1 MMNFSEAKEAL
12 RRHATPSNKEILQRF
27 FKTGPGQYGEGDIF
41 IGVKVPHIR
50 GVARNYQKLPTS
62 QTLKLL
68 RSPVH
73 EERLLALLILIHQF
87 NKGDADT
94 KGAIATLYLEHTRYT
109 NNWDLIDV
117 SAPNI
122 IGKWL
127 KDKDRTTLHALARS
141 KNIWERR
148 IAIIATLA
156 FIRNGEVSETFRIA
170 DILLK
175 DPEDLIRKA
184 TGWML
189 REAGKRDIQAL
200 RNFLKTRHAVMP
212 RTMLRYAIERFP
224 EEERQIYMKKRA
236 LCRSAA

>member
-1 MMNFSEAKEAL
+1 MVNFSEAKAAL
-12 RRHATPSNKEILQRF
+12 HRHATPSNKEVLQRF

-50 GVARNYQKLPTS
+50 TVARSYQKLPVS
-62 QTLKLL
+62 QIRQLL
-68 RSPVH
+68 RSPIH
-73 EERLLALLILIHQF
+73 EERLLALIILIHQF
-87 NKGDADT
+87 NKGDA
-94 KGAIATLYLEHTRYT
+94 GAKEAIVTLYLEHTRYT

-122 IGKWL
+122 IGEWL
-127 KDKDRTTLHALARS
+127 KDKDRTALHTLARS

-156 FIRNGEVSETFRIA
+156 FIRNGEVSDTFLIA

-189 REAGKRDIQAL
+189 REAGKRNIQAL
-200 RNFLKTRHAVMP
+200 RNFLKARHDVMP

-224 EEERQIYMKKRA
+224 EEERQMYMKKRA
-236 LCRSAA
+236 LYRSPA